1 MSFGRRATK
10 FDLVW
15 YWVVNRGD
23 NNATMA
29 RAAFAAPTPIT
40 GAGLMQAIS
49 RQKNDGEGYMRRRKF
64 LTTTG
69 AVAAAASTFAA
80 PAIAQGTREIKLV
93 TSWPKDLPGL
103 GTSAARLA
111 KLITNTSGGRLRVT
125 VFAAGDLVAPFEVFD
140 AVSAGIAEM
149 YHSAEYYWEKR
160 SPAFSFFAAVPFG
173 LTAGEMNSWIYQG
186 GGQELWDELSA
197 AHNIKPM
204 LASNTGVQMGG
215 WFVKP
220 VTSIESY
227 EGLRYRMPGLGGEVL
242 RRVGAVVVN
251 LPGGEIVR
259 ALQSGAIDA
268 SEWVGPWND
277 LELGLHNATK
287 FYYYPGFHEPGTA
300 LSLGINKGFWDSLS
314 AEERQIIA
322 TAAAAENSFSIADF
336 NARNTSALET
346 LIKQHGVQ
354 VQKFDDA
361 ILQALGKISGDVMA
375 EISQH
380 DPLTRQVYDS
390 FMKFRQA
397 AVRWGE
403 LSELG
408 YLNARSLKFQYGSSG

>member
-1 MSFGRRATK
+1 MQRR
-10 FDLVW
+10 
-15 YWVVNRGD
+15 
-23 NNATMA
+23 
-29 RAAFAAPTPIT
+29 
-40 GAGLMQAIS
+40 Q
-49 RQKNDGEGYMRRRKF
+49 F
-64 LTTTG
+64 LTTSGTV
-69 AVAAAASTFAA
+69 VAATSFFAM
-80 PAIAQGTREIKLV
+80 PAIAKGAREIKLV
-93 TSWPKDLPGL
+93 TSWPKGLPGL

-111 KLITNTSGGRLRVT
+111 KLITDTSGGRLQVK
-125 VFAAGDLVAPFEVFD
+125 VFPAGDMVAPFEVFD
-140 AVSAGIAEM
+140 AVSVGIAEM

-160 SPAFSFFAAVPFG
+160 SPAFNFFAAVPFG
-173 LTAGEMNSWIYQG
+173 LTAGEMNSWIYRG
-186 GGQELWDELSA
+186 GGQKLWDELSA
-197 AHNIKPM
+197 TYNIKPM

-287 FYYYPGFHEPGTA
+287 YYYYPGFHEPGTA
-300 LSLGINKGFWDSLS
+300 LSLGVNKEFWDSLS

-322 TAAAAENSFSIADF
+322 TSAAAENSFSISEF
-336 NARNTSALET
+336 NARNTAALET
-346 LIKQHGVQ
+346 LIQQHGVE

-361 ILQALGKISGDVMA
+361 ILQALGKISGEVMG
-375 EISQH
+375 EISHH

-390 FMKFRQA
+390 FMNFRRA

-403 LSELG
+403 LSERG
-408 YLNARSLKFQYGSSG
+408 YLNARSLKFQYGGSG